1 MRYLQSIPRNPSLT
15 PKKEMKQR
23 PAPRNL
29 LSRQH
34 DFKSEGRR
42 IVLTNA
48 RRGKGKGTHSF
59 PLNKWALLAGLPGRE
74 RETSFNVSSWSPGY
88 LTAP

>member
-48 RRGKGKGTHSF
+48 
-59 PLNKWALLAGLPGRE
+59 E
-74 RETSFNVSSWSPGY
+74 REGKVEGDTLIPIE
-88 LTAP
+88 